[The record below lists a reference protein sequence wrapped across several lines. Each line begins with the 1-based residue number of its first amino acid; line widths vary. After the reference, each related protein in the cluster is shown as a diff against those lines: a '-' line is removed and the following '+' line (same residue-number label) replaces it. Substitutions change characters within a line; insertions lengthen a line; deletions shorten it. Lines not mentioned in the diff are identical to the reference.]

1 MLKITRNEKKAM
13 PYLLPGLIFTLL
25 AIVYPLA
32 YILIASFCNNKIG
45 DITFSGI
52 KNYEVLFKNPQ
63 FKNAAINTLR
73 LTLVVVTFSFTIGLV
88 LAIVI
93 NRPRTRLKGLW
104 RSIIFIAWIIPG
116 IVKATAWQWIFQTE
130 NGILNHMLMA
140 ANIINK
146 PVPWLTHPSYA
157 LWSVAVAEIWAFS
170 PFIMV
175 MLSAGL
181 LQIPRDIYE
190 SAEIDGANGIV
201 KLFRITIPILKDVCF
216 ICVLI
221 LFVWTINEFIYIWTM
236 TSGGQNTTTLS
247 ILIYNQ
253 FKVLN
258 INAASASAIMQLI
271 LTMVFA
277 GIYVKVIGKED

>member
-1 MLKITRNEKKAM
+1 MLKITRDEKKAI
-13 PYLLPGLIFTLL
+13 PYLLPGLVFTLL
-25 AIVYPLA
+25 AIVYPLS
-32 YILIASFCNNKIG
+32 YILIKSFCDNKMG
-45 DITFSGI
+45 DSKFSGF
-52 KNYEVLFKNPQ
+52 KNYVSLFRNPQ
-63 FKNAAINTLR
+63 FKAAAINTVK
-73 LTLVVVTFSFTIGLV
+73 LTIVVVTFSFLIGLL
-88 LAIVI
+88 LAIII
-93 NRPRTRLKGLW
+93 NRPRTKFKGLW

-130 NGILNHMLMA
+130 NGILNHMLMTA
-140 ANIINK
+140 GFIDNPI
-146 PVPWLTHPSYA
+146 PWLINPSYA
-157 LWSVAVAEIWAFS
+157 LWAVAIAEIWAFS

-181 LQIPRDIYE
+181 LQISRDIYE

-201 KLFRITIPILKDVCF
+201 KLIKITIPLLKDICF
-216 ICVLI
+216 ICILI

-253 FKVLN
+253 VKVLN
-258 INAASASAIMQLI
+258 INAASASAIMQLV

-277 GIYVKVIGKED
+277 GIYVKVLGKEA